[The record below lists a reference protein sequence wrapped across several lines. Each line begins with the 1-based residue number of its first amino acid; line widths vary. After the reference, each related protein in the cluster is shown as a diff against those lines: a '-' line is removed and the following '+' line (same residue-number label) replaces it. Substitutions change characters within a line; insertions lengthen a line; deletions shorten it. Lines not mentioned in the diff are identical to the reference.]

1 MASDLTTVALYRIS
15 ELERQIKVQADEIAQ
30 IERRN
35 EERDAARVAME
46 RKQLLWGITFLG
58 GVIMTLGT
66 VIWSYRSVIF
76 KGAA

>member
-1 MASDLTTVALYRIS
+1 MAQNLQAAFYQIEELQRTVKY
-15 ELERQIKVQADEIAQ
+15 QADEIAK

-35 EERDAARVAME
+35 EERDRERAALE
-46 RKQLLWGITFLG
+46 RTQLIWGITFLG
-58 GVIMTLGT
+58 GIIMTLGT